1 MRIPS
6 KRTQCAKY
14 AHCAVCD
21 FSESCAQLCAYV
33 RIIDV
38 LPDAYLDMRATSKL
52 GMRESPSLESMP
64 KKQAYIF
71 SFPHWNTVR
80 NRYENYESG
89 QINLVWKNFQNFV
102 NISRYK
108 FSSLVI
114 MPASYL
120 FKFLSYGLWTEIFVS
135 GQGNDGGMLFMELG

>member
-1 MRIPS
+1 MS
-6 KRTQCAKY
+6 
-14 AHCAVCD
+14 
-21 FSESCAQLCAYV
+21 
-33 RIIDV
+33 
-38 LPDAYLDMRATSKL
+38 M
-52 GMRESPSLESMP
+52 GLESLP

-108 FSSLVI
+108 FSSLAM

-120 FKFLSYGLWTEIFVS
+120 FKFFIIWALDWNFRLWAREQWRDVIQGARVVEQDKCMILSYSIKIVGLFAVQLQLLVPLNLMIWRYTSIQFLLLK
-135 GQGNDGGMLFMELG
+135 QG